1 MSAVVAWAD
10 AEPTAGTGAA
20 TAAVAAVASDVAPAD
35 GAAASAPCL
44 AAAAKAFVASASAV
58 TCLARANFCRCR
70 SAFSRRRRARCR
82 SHLADAAPSTPAT
95 SHSATPTPA
104 ASSGSSTTSSGASS
118 SSSSSSRSPAPA
130 SSTPSS
136 CSSSS
141 SSSSSSSLPCQRA
154 TPRVRAC
161 QRPCR
166 VWRPTPPRPRSTAPL
181 LRPPPPAPALA
192 PSCLPLFSRTLSFP
206 SWCRWPCTCRLK
218 SEKPGRG
225 PRLTLIAPAAACPT
239 SQRRTPPRRRSRG
252 AERPSP
258 PLQRSA
264 ALQHLQHLPPHPPLG
279 RTYVRTYDVEPP
291 SPSVTSR
298 ARPACEAQRAPLG
311 RRRRARRSGRA
322 ARRLPACSC
331 APAHDARA

>member
-104 ASSGSSTTSSGASS
+104 ASSGSSTTSSGARS

-136 CSSSS
+136 CSS

-322 ARRLPACSC
+322 ARRLPACGSC
-331 APAHDARA
+331 ASCS

>member
-136 CSSSS
+136 CSS

>member
-130 SSTPSS
+130 PSTPSS
-136 CSSSS
+136 CSS